1 MSVLLL
7 GHPGEQF
14 RLGRKI
20 RAKRFG
26 KVAIDVGVLFLGC
39 DGEGEDLSFIQVAET
54 HGAKLP
60 SQRIERTTPP
70 STRNAA
76 PFVAEESGL
85 ATNATMDATSSV
97 VAKRCKSE
105 PGLTVRKNSCST

>member
-1 MSVLLL
+1 MAHEKVLHILPSDERNMFTESLAIRLNQPVTMSILLV
-7 GHPGEQF
+7 GHPSEQF
-14 RLGRKI
+14 RLGREV

-39 DGEGEDLSFIQVAET
+39 DGEGEDLSFIQFPET
-54 HGAKLP
+54 HVAKIP

-76 PFVAEESGL
+76 PFVAEE
-85 ATNATMDATSSV
+85 
-97 VAKRCKSE
+97 
-105 PGLTVRKNSCST
+105 